1 MDSVRQLKYAKLIQ
15 KELGELFLRDGKDWY
30 GPHFVT
36 VTHVKITPDLGLARV
51 HISVFKAPNPLEILK
66 SLKKHNA
73 EVRFH
78 LGRKIGKQARIVP
91 ELEFFID
98 DSLDYSDKMDAIFK
112 SIHIPPADNAADS

>member
-1 MDSVRQLKYAKLIQ
+1 MDSVRQLKYAKLIK
-15 KELGELFLRDGKDWY
+15 KELGELFLREGKNWY
-30 GPHFVT
+30 GSHFVT

-78 LGRKIGKQARIVP
+78 LGRKIGKLARIVP

-98 DSLDYSDKMDAIFK
+98 DTLDYSDKMDAIFK
-112 SIHIPPADNAADS
+112 SIDIPPAEDSSDS